1 MPPCLAADV
10 VIAEPAAL
18 EVDHPAPGLRVPP
31 DVIAGRGP
39 VIASHVAV
47 EEIFPLE
54 SVLRL
59 VSSSVKDCRQFS
71 ERVLWQKLPGAAG
84 LLEHRPGGDHR
95 GRDQEDREQHPE
107 WQTMNRGELNFI
119 WLSET

>member
-1 MPPCLAADV
+1 MYSKDAVEWEEAGMT
-10 VIAEPAAL
+10 
-18 EVDHPAPGLRVPP
+18 EVSHQTMQPSFGH
-31 DVIAGRGP
+31 
-39 VIASHVAV
+39 ASGASICHCV

-54 SVLRL
+54 PVLRL
-59 VSSSVKDCRQFS
+59 VASSVENCRQFS
-71 ERVLWQKLPGAAG
+71 ERVFWQKLPGAAG

-107 WQTMNRGELNFI
+107 QQTMNRGELNFI